1 MSAAEEIQEKAMA
14 LTEGE
19 RARLATLLLES
30 LSPVLHDDDGGIAE
44 ALKREEEM
52 DRDSTLGIIHEDF
65 VKYFKG

>member
-1 MSAAEEIQEKAMA
+1 MSAAEEIQKKAMA

-19 RARLATLLLES
+19 RAMLATHLLES

-44 ALKREEEM
+44 ALKREKEM
-52 DRDSTLGIIHEDF
+52 DRDPTLGIVHEDF